1 MTKTVRVRIA
11 VEVDE
16 HGNYSAFGS
25 NRERDVRATM
35 AEWDEFG
42 YEDLTKEFWIEADV
56 PVPERAQEQVIQGKV
71 RDA

>member
-25 NRERDVRATM
+25 NRERDVRGIM

-42 YEDLTKEFWIEADV
+42 YDDFTREFWIEADV
-56 PVPERAQEQVIQGKV
+56 PVPERTQEQAIKGEVKS
-71 RDA
+71 A